1 MRLVCVHT
9 EGVSLNRG
17 FVMAKQ
23 IALMPLMSTR
33 IAPGD
38 PALERSSSVTMACVS
53 PATSGELGIKKFIN
67 KPQKSMRQGWG
78 P

>member
-9 EGVSLNRG
+9 EAVSLNRG
-17 FVMAKQ
+17 FVMVKQ

-33 IAPGD
+33 IAPED
-38 PALERSSSVTMACVS
+38 PALEQSSSVTMACVS
-53 PATSGELGIKKFIN
+53 PTTSGELGIKKVIN

>member
-1 MRLVCVHT
+1 MQLVCLHT
-9 EGVSLNRG
+9 EGVSLDRG

-53 PATSGELGIKKFIN
+53 PTSSGELGIKRFIN
-67 KPQKSMRQGWG
+67 KSQTSMRQGWG